1 MDSFNYYIEWIQIPF
16 IEEWRM
22 KMEEKE
28 RLNFKTFINKVLT
41 GTAQGTIIAL
51 IPNAVLS
58 AILTYFSHIE
68 FANMIIQAA
77 VIFQLAT
84 PMIIGALIAKQFDL
98 DPMKIMIA
106 GGAAF
111 IGSGV
116 IKFDQDVSAYIG
128 SGTGDV
134 INIMLTTSVAILL
147 LIIIGDTFGSSS
159 IIGLPIAVGV
169 GAGVIGMVTYP
180 FVTQVTLFLGNIINT
195 FTELQ
200 PILMAVL
207 ISCSFAVLI
216 ISPITTVG
224 IGLAIGLN
232 GMSAGAAAMGVA
244 STTIVLVI
252 NSWKAN
258 ESGITLAIALGGM
271 KMMMPNLF
279 KYPIILIPSL
289 FTAMVSG
296 VVTALFGISGTPASA
311 GFGLVGLVGPLA
323 SLDSGLNIFNMILAW
338 FIIPVAAAILGN
350 ILFEKILKLY
360 DSKLVF
366 RYQG

>member
-1 MDSFNYYIEWIQIPF
+1 
-16 IEEWRM
+16 
-22 KMEEKE
+22 MEEKE
-28 RLNFKTFINKVLT
+28 RLSFKTFINKVLT

-58 AILTYFSHIE
+58 AVLSYFSHIG
-68 FANMIIQAA
+68 FVNIIIQAA

-84 PMIIGALIAKQFDL
+84 PLIIGALIAKQFDL
-98 DPMKIMIA
+98 DPMKIMIT

-111 IGSGV
+111 VGSGV
-116 IKFDQDVSAYIG
+116 IKFDYEAAAYIG
-128 SGTGDV
+128 AGTGDV
-134 INIMLTTSVAILL
+134 INIMITTSIAVLL
-147 LIIIGDTFGSSS
+147 LKMIGDNFGSSS
-159 IIGLPIAVGV
+159 IIGLPIVVGV
-169 GAGVIGMVTYP
+169 GAGFIGMLTYP

-200 PILMAVL
+200 PILMAIL

-232 GMSAGAAAMGVA
+232 GVSAGAAAMGVA
-244 STTIVLVI
+244 ATTIVLVI

-289 FTAMVSG
+289 FTATISG
-296 VVTALFGISGTPASA
+296 IITALFGISGTSASA
-311 GFGLVGLVGPLA
+311 GFGFVGLVGPLA
-323 SLDSGLNIFNMILAW
+323 SLDAGLNIFSVILAW
-338 FIIPVAAAILGN
+338 FILPIAAAILGSF
-350 ILFEKILKLY
+350 LFERILKLY
-360 DSKLVF
+360 DSKTVF

>member
-1 MDSFNYYIEWIQIPF
+1 
-16 IEEWRM
+16 
-22 KMEEKE
+22 MEERE
-28 RLNFKTFINKVLT
+28 SLSFKTFINKVLT

-58 AILTYFSHIE
+58 AILSYFSHIE

-84 PMIIGALIAKQFDL
+84 PLIIGALIAKQFDL
-98 DPMKIMIA
+98 DPMQIMIA

-111 IGSGV
+111 VGSGV
-116 IKFDQDVSAYIG
+116 IKFDNDISAYIG

-134 INIMLTTSVAILL
+134 INIMLTTSVAVLL
-147 LIIIGDTFGSSS
+147 LIFIGDKFGSSS
-159 IIGLPIAVGV
+159 IIGLPIVVGV
-169 GAGVIGMVTYP
+169 GAGFIGMIAYP

-200 PILMAVL
+200 PVLMAIL

-232 GMSAGAAAMGVA
+232 GVAAGAAAMGVA
-244 STTIVLVI
+244 ATTIVLVV

-279 KYPIILIPSL
+279 KYPIILMPAL
-289 FTAMVSG
+289 FTATVSG
-296 VVTALFGISGTPASA
+296 IVTAMFEISGTSASA

-323 SLDSGLNIFNMILAW
+323 SLDSGLNIVNMVLAW
-338 FIIPVAAAILGN
+338 FIIPFAAAILGSF
-350 ILFEKILKLY
+350 LFEKILKLY
-360 DSKLVF
+360 ESNIVF
-366 RYQG
+366 KYQG